1 MQVLSYFGFFKVL
14 KVTATSSRL
23 LAIGSLSL
31 FIWHLASGNWHLK
44 TVRDYKCWQKDP
56 FTTNPS
62 CNSFKTL
69 NAESQTLQLS
79 FHKPLSQKGGE
90 TASASLN
97 EFFSIL
103 IVSVF
108 FITSSTNQYTLKIL
122 FRKIYKSSTRSPSCV
137 IAGLWQT
144 DGGGG
149 SKATCAQTLHTKT
162 LTPFVTLNPIDPSS
176 TTYNAACTQNFTR
189 ENFNSIWDLKSIWS
203 LVYYI

>member
-31 FIWHLASGNWHLK
+31 FIWHLASGNWQLK
-44 TVRDYKCWQKDP
+44 TVRDYKCWQKDR

-90 TASASLN
+90 TASASFN
-97 EFFSIL
+97 QFFFIL

-108 FITSSTNQYTLKIL
+108 LSHQAPIHIEYPVQENLQIQHPLPL
-122 FRKIYKSSTRSPSCV
+122 LCDCRPV
-137 IAGLWQT
+137 T
-144 DGGGG
+144 DWRRWR
-149 SKATCAQTLHTKT
+149 Q
-162 LTPFVTLNPIDPSS
+162 
-176 TTYNAACTQNFTR
+176 
-189 ENFNSIWDLKSIWS
+189 
-203 LVYYI
+203 

>member
-44 TVRDYKCWQKDP
+44 TVRDYKCWQKDR

-108 FITSSTNQYTLKIL
+108 YHIKHQPIHVENPVQENLQIQHPL
-122 FRKIYKSSTRSPSCV
+122 PLLRDCRPV
-137 IAGLWQT
+137 T
-144 DGGGG
+144 DWRRWR
-149 SKATCAQTLHTKT
+149 Q
-162 LTPFVTLNPIDPSS
+162 
-176 TTYNAACTQNFTR
+176 
-189 ENFNSIWDLKSIWS
+189 
-203 LVYYI
+203 

>member
-44 TVRDYKCWQKDP
+44 TVRDYKCWQKDR

-108 FITSSTNQYTLKIL
+108 LSHQAPIQVVNPVQENLQIQHPL
-122 FRKIYKSSTRSPSCV
+122 PLLCDCRPV
-137 IAGLWQT
+137 T
-144 DGGGG
+144 DWRRWR
-149 SKATCAQTLHTKT
+149 Q
-162 LTPFVTLNPIDPSS
+162 
-176 TTYNAACTQNFTR
+176 
-189 ENFNSIWDLKSIWS
+189 
-203 LVYYI
+203 

>member
-44 TVRDYKCWQKDP
+44 TVRDYKCWQKDR

-108 FITSSTNQYTLKIL
+108 YHIKHQYTLNIL

>member
-44 TVRDYKCWQKDP
+44 TVRDYKCWQKNR

-90 TASASLN
+90 TASASFN
-97 EFFSIL
+97 QFFSFWL
-103 IVSVF
+103 KAF
-108 FITSSTNQYTLKIL
+108 FITSSTNTHWISCSGKFTNPAPAPPPAWLPACDRLTEVEAVKPHVPKLYT
-122 FRKIYKSSTRSPSCV
+122 RK
-137 IAGLWQT
+137 
-144 DGGGG
+144 
-149 SKATCAQTLHTKT
+149 H
-162 LTPFVTLNPIDPSS
+162 
-176 TTYNAACTQNFTR
+176 
-189 ENFNSIWDLKSIWS
+189 
-203 LVYYI
+203 

>member
-69 NAESQTLQLS
+69 NAESQTPTPS
-79 FHKPLSQKGGE
+79 NSVFTNHFPRK

-108 FITSSTNQYTLKIL
+108 LSHQAPIHIEYPVQENLQIQHPLPL
-122 FRKIYKSSTRSPSCV
+122 LRDCRPV
-137 IAGLWQT
+137 T
-144 DGGGG
+144 DWRRWR
-149 SKATCAQTLHTKT
+149 Q
-162 LTPFVTLNPIDPSS
+162 
-176 TTYNAACTQNFTR
+176 
-189 ENFNSIWDLKSIWS
+189 
-203 LVYYI
+203 